1 VINTGHSR
9 VPVYR
14 EDIQQVVGLLLTR
27 RLVGMHTRHRLASQ
41 CQNHFLLLLLFLL
54 LMAGVDGNAEKRVC
68 QLPLADTP
76 LYDILNQFKSGKSTI
91 PSSLL
96 PAGWGSAAALTMSL
110 PLVHASPW

>member
-1 VINTGHSR
+1 

-68 QLPLADTP
+68 QLPLVDMPLVHADTP

-110 PLVHASPW
+110 ALVHASPW